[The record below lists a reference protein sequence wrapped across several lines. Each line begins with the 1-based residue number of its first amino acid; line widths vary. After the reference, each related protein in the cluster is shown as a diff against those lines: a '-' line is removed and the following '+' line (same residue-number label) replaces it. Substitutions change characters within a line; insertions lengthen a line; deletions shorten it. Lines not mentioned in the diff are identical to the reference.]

1 MRNKNNKNLMNI
13 NLENK
18 IKKDRDKTTN
28 LNKDQETLMDRS
40 ERSKKTLMNT
50 SSSQSKKKR
59 KKREI

>member
-40 ERSKKTLMNT
+40 ERSKKTLMNI